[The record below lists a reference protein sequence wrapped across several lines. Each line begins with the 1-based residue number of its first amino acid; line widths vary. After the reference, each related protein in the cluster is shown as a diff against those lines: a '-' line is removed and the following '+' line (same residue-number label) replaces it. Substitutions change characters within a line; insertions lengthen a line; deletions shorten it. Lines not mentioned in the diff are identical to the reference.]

1 MTLFLCLL
9 NNIHYRR
16 RRIQWMQDSKIA
28 KAVTLLNFWWLI
40 RPNYHFF
47 SPRTQKCGRQKLA
60 WWLFFCRNYN
70 FVTDIVFFT
79 RGTSASMPTMTSTS
93 PMSPSSTRTSNVG
106 RWVAAEQL
114 PPVSTLRTSGLF
126 LLSPRQPSA
135 FVGTCPLTPGN
146 CCHLGCQASLSKINW
161 IFLGSI
167 SQMGGFDQN
176 DTLPSKMM
184 VSGGKNWWR
193 GNFGSVLDDSPK
205 LDRGSNP
212 RPAEKGNG
220 RSLCADEVQVKS
232 ENKARGPEVN
242 DSSFQMFL
250 LSSGMR
256 YRRRTKSENLVI

>member
-1 MTLFLCLL
+1 MTLFSLLL
-9 NNIHYRR
+9 NNINYR

-28 KAVTLLNFWWLI
+28 KAVTLPNFWWLI
-40 RPNYHFF
+40 KPDHRFF

-70 FVTDIVFFT
+70 FVTDIGFFT

-93 PMSPSSTRTSNVG
+93 PSSSSTLTSNVG

-146 CCHLGCQASLSKINW
+146 CWHLGCQASLSKINW

-184 VSGGKNWWR
+184 VSSGKKLMKR
-193 GNFGSVLDDSPK
+193 QFRFFSRFFTEIRPK
-205 LDRGSNP
+205 KETEGHF
-212 RPAEKGNG
+212 
-220 RSLCADEVQVKS
+220 VQTRFK
-232 ENKARGPEVN
+232 
-242 DSSFQMFL
+242 
-250 LSSGMR
+250 
-256 YRRRTKSENLVI
+256 